1 MKEKKQKL
9 VIFEEDELLISV
21 WRDFFSEN
29 YNLSFLDFNSNAENI
44 EKYINKKT
52 IFICNQAVKDN
63 VIHTLKENKIFY
75 LIDTDRNL
83 KHKNLLTNQTKYFE
97 KPIYLKKLNTEIVN
111 LTSSQYFKRSEQ
123 IKIKNHF
130 LYPFEKKLSSIPYK
144 EYVSLTDKE
153 VSILIKLNEFNIIGK
168 NDLLIDVW
176 GYNSGT
182 KTSTVETHI
191 HRLRKK
197 LCKFSNSKLEIL
209 TNKNGYSIK

>member
-1 MKEKKQKL
+1 MKEEKQKL

-21 WRDFFSEN
+21 WRDYFSEN
-29 YNLSFLDFNSNAENI
+29 YNLSFLDFNLNVENI
-44 EKYINKKT
+44 KKYINKKT
-52 IFICNQAVKDN
+52 IFICNKSVKND
-63 VIHTLKENKIFY
+63 VIDKIKENKILY
-75 LIDTDRNL
+75 LIDADQNL
-83 KHKNLLTNQTKYFE
+83 KHKNFFANQIKYFE
-97 KPIYLKKLNTEIVN
+97 KPIYLKNLKAEIAD
-111 LTSSQYFKRSEQ
+111 LISSQYFKRNEQ
-123 IKIKNHF
+123 MKIKNHV
-130 LYPFEKKLSSIPYK
+130 LYPFKKKISSAHDK

-176 GYNSGT
+176 GYNTGI

-197 LCKFSNSKLEIL
+197 LSKFSNSKLEIL